1 MYRLGRRDPVPPC
14 GQNAGLEPAK
24 VYAAG
29 AIARP
34 RDDDTPRDQ
43 AFDNHVAVANVNL
56 RSRVAGT
63 ALRDRRR
70 KGERL
75 DNRERVD

>member
-1 MYRLGRRDPVPPC
+1 
-14 GQNAGLEPAK
+14 
-24 VYAAG
+24 
-29 AIARP
+29 
-34 RDDDTPRDQ
+34 
-43 AFDNHVAVANVNL
+43 VAVANVNL